1 MKEIYPTA
9 KISSIKKYAKDASYV
24 RGGLKKYD
32 TSKYMY
38 LYTPSINEVTAMYKP
53 TKQMFKWSP
62 KTRKWRKLNYK
73 PGQR

>member
-9 KISSIKKYAKDASYV
+9 KISSIKKYGKKTYV
-24 RGGLKKYD
+24 REGMKKYD
-32 TSKYMY
+32 TSKFMY
-38 LYTPSINEVTAMYKP
+38 LHDPSINEFTAMYKP
-53 TKQMFKWSP
+53 TKQMFKWST